1 MLLFSSRSGL
11 DLEFCNHLLLIS
23 TPGDYLKFLNHYYHI
38 YFQVSAIILENTFTS
53 ILDMA
58 AIMFPF
64 LKWFIGSNGSKG
76 PKILNYFV
84 RSPWSTIDIIDKVSI
99 PITGIFHIASSL
111 IYFLFF

>member
-1 MLLFSSRSGL
+1 MFFLSSSSGL
-11 DLEFCNHLLLIS
+11 DLEFIFIFCRFS
-23 TPGDYLKFLNHYYHI
+23 TPEDYLKFLNHNYHV

-58 AIMFPF
+58 AMMFPF
-64 LKWFIGSNGSKG
+64 LRWFIGSNGPKG

-99 PITGIFHIASSL
+99 HTPGICCIDSSL
-111 IYFLFF
+111 SYFS